1 MRFLDDLGSARDLTF
16 REEHLARPTRF
27 SERSPYFQDYPDS
40 ANPAR
45 ERYQDTRAIQHY
57 LGHRSPVS
65 TSRYT
70 MLSDARFKNFWKD

>member
-1 MRFLDDLGSARDLTF
+1 MRFLDDLGPARDLTF

-45 ERYQDTRAIQHY
+45 ER
-57 LGHRSPVS
+57 
-65 TSRYT
+65 
-70 MLSDARFKNFWKD
+70 